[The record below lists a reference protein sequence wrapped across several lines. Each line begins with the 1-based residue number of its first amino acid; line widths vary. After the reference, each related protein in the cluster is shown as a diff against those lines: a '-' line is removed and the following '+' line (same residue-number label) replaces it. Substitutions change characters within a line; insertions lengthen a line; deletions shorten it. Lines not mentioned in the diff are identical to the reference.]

1 MVVVKCI
8 CECRPTACVLEV
20 LESAGFQVAFSN
32 VCIGACPERMLQAAM
47 ATATAAAESAGE
59 HTCRIIFIH
68 MNERPSAM
76 HGIAMQV
83 TNNCLIDHYV
93 CLDCRALA
101 E

>member
-1 MVVVKCI
+1 MCTGGLRKRWI
-8 CECRPTACVLEV
+8 P
-20 LESAGFQVAFSN
+20 GFSN
-32 VCIGACPERMLQAAM
+32 VCIGAFATAAM
-47 ATATAAAESAGE
+47 VIATAAAESAGE
-59 HTCRIIFIH
+59 HTYRIIFIH

>member
-32 VCIGACPERMLQAAM
+32 VCIGAFAAAAM
-47 ATATAAAESAGE
+47 VIATAAAESAGE

-83 TNNCLIDHYV
+83 TNTCLIDHYV
-93 CLDCRALA
+93 CLDCWALA